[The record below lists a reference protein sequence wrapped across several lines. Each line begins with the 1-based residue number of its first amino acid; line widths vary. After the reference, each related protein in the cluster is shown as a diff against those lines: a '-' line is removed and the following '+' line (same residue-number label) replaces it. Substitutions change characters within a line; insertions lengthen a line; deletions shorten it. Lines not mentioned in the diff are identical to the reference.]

1 MIVRSRAILTL
12 VFLGAAL
19 GVHGCARQAERTVPR
34 RSSDIALVPDTAQIA
49 DRVPERATLATLLK
63 GTQLRDDL
71 IPAIVE
77 TTRSVFDPRKLHAG
91 NAFQMIRTVDGLLR
105 SFEYEIDLDRF
116 LRVTAPVDQPT
127 ALTAEIVPYEKTRAL
142 VSMRAAID
150 KDSPSLFAAME
161 TAGETPD
168 LSIALADIFSGEIDF
183 HSDLQPGD
191 TFNLTCE
198 KIYREGIFV
207 AYGPIVAAEFVN
219 DGRRLRAVRY
229 ASPDGKAGYYDE
241 NGRSVR
247 RFFLRSPLKFVAAP
261 RVTSGFSG
269 SRFHPVLRIYRPH
282 LGVDY
287 GAPMGAP
294 VVAVANGVVA
304 SAGWGGQGGNQVV
317 LRHPSG
323 YDTYYMHLS
332 AITVR
337 AGQRVSQGDLIGR
350 VGMTGLATGPHLDYR
365 IRRNGVFVNPLLEHK
380 RLPPGEPI
388 PPVYLADYQRVRDD
402 ALSKLIQPGDL
413 GQR

>member
-1 MIVRSRAILTL
+1 
-12 VFLGAAL
+12 
-19 GVHGCARQAERTVPR
+19 
-34 RSSDIALVPDTAQIA
+34 
-49 DRVPERATLATLLK
+49 
-63 GTQLRDDL
+63 
-71 IPAIVE
+71 
-77 TTRSVFDPRKLHAG
+77 
-91 NAFQMIRTVDGLLR
+91 
-105 SFEYEIDLDRF
+105 
-116 LRVTAPVDQPT
+116 
-127 ALTAEIVPYEKTRAL
+127 
-142 VSMRAAID
+142 
-150 KDSPSLFAAME
+150 
-161 TAGETPD
+161 
-168 LSIALADIFSGEIDF
+168 
-183 HSDLQPGD
+183 
-191 TFNLTCE
+191 
-198 KIYREGIFV
+198 
-207 AYGPIVAAEFVN
+207 
-219 DGRRLRAVRY
+219 
-229 ASPDGKAGYYDE
+229 
-241 NGRSVR
+241 
-247 RFFLRSPLKFVAAP
+247 
-261 RVTSGFSG
+261 VTSGFSG